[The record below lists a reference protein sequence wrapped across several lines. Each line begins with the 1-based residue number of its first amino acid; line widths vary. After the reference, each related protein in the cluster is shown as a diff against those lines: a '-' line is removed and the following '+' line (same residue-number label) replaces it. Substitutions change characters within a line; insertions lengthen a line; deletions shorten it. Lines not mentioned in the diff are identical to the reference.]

1 MAQKVTVTP
10 LSDITSIMVG
20 TEANWF
26 WEVET
31 VYVDGVSTAF
41 TWAEG
46 VVDIPSYVSG
56 TVLVE
61 YTLYLLYD
69 LPSQYFPKDP
79 TDLGSD
85 PVYWENRI
93 SNFISYATSIKSFET
108 GLTEISVGNVAI
120 QIDDDWLGLI
130 QQVTIFS
137 NRTVRIYRDN
147 VISFKGIS
155 TRSSISN
162 FVMTINVQKR
172 ITILDSECNWGDPA
186 WLNRIDRT
194 SNTAFYNGAN
204 VPDQYEGIAI
214 PMLFGEQTPYE
225 LNRNG
230 EVDLGDSNP
239 GLFAAPISNKRPEV
253 SLNVSRFCVRVIP
266 TSTTS
271 GILGRMPVYQTI
283 SSTPISVTMTGR
295 GAPTFIK
302 AAQAN
307 NAVITTKM
315 IPGSV
320 AIMERLAPG
329 AISPCRYYNYSST
342 TGQFLL
348 GVDDSTATFALY
360 DTLQSCNEKVHAFP
374 SQIPTASWT
383 TPAVL
388 SATLTPGGH
397 RWLTVSGL
405 TGIDLYATDLYMV
418 LTEVS
423 GSITAVET
431 MQFALQSHGFT
442 VDTASFTAL
451 ATDLPYNALM
461 QCGFGSTVP
470 TLGQFIAEIN
480 RSLMTALVFPAD
492 NDVPYLVKIDPT
504 EIPSQ
509 TIDESQINGLNWTNE
524 YRDQAKNVI
533 FRPAYMRNDQ
543 AKNDLYAN
551 ITASRAT
558 LFGSQKTTEINHVLS
573 SLPSTRF
580 DEITEIYGS
589 PETTIKFGLLDDDV
603 EVELADVIQIDHS
616 EFKNQ
621 ILITNI
627 EILPIGRSIQGRYLY
642 VN

>member
-10 LSDITSIMVG
+10 LSDITNIIIG
-20 TEANWF
+20 TEASWF

-31 VYVDGVSTAF
+31 VYVDGVSTVF
-41 TWAEG
+41 TWSEG
-46 VVDIPSYVSG
+46 VVDIPSYTTG

-85 PVYWENRI
+85 PVYWENRL
-93 SNFISYATSIKSFET
+93 SSFISFATSIRSFET
-108 GLTEISVGNVAI
+108 GLTDISVGNVSI

-137 NRTVRIYRDN
+137 NRTVRIYRDD
-147 VISFKGIS
+147 VIAFKGIS

-172 ITILDSECNWGDPA
+172 ITILDSECSWGDPA
-186 WLNRIDRT
+186 YLNRIDRT
-194 SNTAFYNGAN
+194 QNTSFYNGAN
-204 VPDQYEGIAI
+204 VPDEYEGIAI
-214 PMLFGEQTPYE
+214 PMLFGSETPYE
-225 LNRNG
+225 LKRNS

-253 SLNVSRFCVRVIP
+253 SLNTGSFCVRVIP
-266 TSTTS
+266 TSSTS
-271 GILGRMPVYQTI
+271 GILGRMPAYQTV

-295 GAPTFIK
+295 GASTFVK

-307 NAVITTKM
+307 NAVITGSM

-320 AIMERLAPG
+320 AIMDRVAPG
-329 AISPCRYYNYSST
+329 AISPCRYYNFTGT

-348 GVDDSTATFALY
+348 GVDENTPAWALY
-360 DTLQSCNEKVHAFP
+360 DTLQSCDENIHCFP
-374 SQIPTASWT
+374 SQIPTGNWT
-383 TPAVL
+383 GAVVL
-388 SATLTPGGH
+388 SSTFTPGGH
-397 RWLTVSGL
+397 RWLRVSGL
-405 TGIDLYATDLYMV
+405 TGIDLYATNLYMV
-418 LTEVS
+418 LTQVG
-423 GSITAVET
+423 GSITAVEV
-431 MQFALQSHGFT
+431 MQFALESHGFT
-442 VDTASFTAL
+442 VDTASFTTL
-451 ATDLPYNALM
+451 AADLPYDACM
-461 QCGFGSTVP
+461 QAGFGSNVP
-470 TLGQFIAEIN
+470 TLGQFISEIN

-504 EIPSQ
+504 ELPSQ
-509 TIDESQINGLNWTNE
+509 TIDESQISNLSWTNE

-533 FRPAYMRNDQ
+533 FRPGYMRNDQ

-558 LFGSQKTTEINHVLS
+558 LFGSEKTTEISHVLS

-580 DEITEIYGS
+580 DEITEVYGS
-589 PETTIKFGLLDDDV
+589 PVTEIKFGLLDDDV
-603 EVELADVIQIDHS
+603 QIELADVVEIDHT
-616 EFKNQ
+616 EFKNP

-627 EILPIGRSIQGRYLY
+627 EQLPIGRSVRGRYLY